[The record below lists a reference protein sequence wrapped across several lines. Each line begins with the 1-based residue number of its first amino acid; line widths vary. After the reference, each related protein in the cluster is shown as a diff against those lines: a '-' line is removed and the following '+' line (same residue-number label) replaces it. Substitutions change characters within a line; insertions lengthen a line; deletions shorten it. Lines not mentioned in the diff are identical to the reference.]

1 MTKRY
6 LVAEIGS
13 TTKQSKKE
21 QLTYP
26 RNHFINTLDVLTYIN
41 KEVAHIVKEQV
52 TPKNTATLKNIFG
65 QMTTSDKKEYTRFKR
80 WISLPPEKRQKF
92 TTDSQL
98 LAKLVFTNLEL
109 DISHHR
115 FHRFCREMS
124 VVYLIV
130 EFEEFLDN
138 LLNVVFAIKPQ
149 ILKSHDMKVTFSDI
163 LAAENM
169 NSLIDDMR
177 SKAVKKIIKW
187 DIDDIFK
194 YLEKQFKINLTEDKN
209 YRKFKER
216 FYRRHILI
224 HNNLYPDEHYK
235 SKTGYVGKYTR
246 LQITD
251 FYLKQ
256 SISLYK
262 KYATVITDQLIAKFG

>member
-6 LVAEIGS
+6 LVAKISS

-26 RNHFINTLDVLTYIN
+26 RDHFIITLDVLTYIN

-52 TPKNTATLKNIFG
+52 TPKNTAAHKNIFG
-65 QMTTSDKKEYTRFKR
+65 QMTTSDKKEYTRYKR
-80 WISLPPEKRQKF
+80 WNSLPPEKRQKF

-98 LAKLVFTNLEL
+98 LVKLVSTDLEL
-109 DISHHR
+109 DLLHYR

-124 VVYLIV
+124 VVYLIAA
-130 EFEEFLDN
+130 FEEFLDD
-138 LLNVVFAIKPQ
+138 LLNVVFTIKPQ

-177 SKAVKKIIKW
+177 SKAVKNIIKY
-187 DIDDIFK
+187 DIDGIFK
-194 YLEKQFKINLTEDKN
+194 YLEKRFKINLTEDKN

-224 HNNLYPDEHYK
+224 HNNLYPDKHYK
-235 SKTGYVGKYTR
+235 SKTGYVGKDTR
-246 LQITD
+246 LKITD
-251 FYLKQ
+251 SYLKQ